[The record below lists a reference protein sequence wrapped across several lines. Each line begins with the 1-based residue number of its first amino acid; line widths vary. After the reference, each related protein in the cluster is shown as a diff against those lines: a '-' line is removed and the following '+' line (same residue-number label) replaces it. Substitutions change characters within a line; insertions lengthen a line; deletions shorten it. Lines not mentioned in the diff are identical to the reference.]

1 MGRFKLISLVLCISI
16 FGWLLSVSP
25 ASAQIKPIELNYS
38 TFFPAPHKM
47 TVLAVEW
54 CKELEKRTNGRVKV
68 TMFPGGTLTKGDVAY
83 DGVVKGISDLCLT
96 VLGYT
101 RGKFPLTEV
110 IDLPLGYKSGYAA
123 TKVANDYFKRFNP
136 KEFDETKVMYLHAHG
151 PGILHTSKKAVRNLE
166 DLKGL
171 KIRSHGLS
179 SKVVAALGGVPVAM
193 PMPETYDALS
203 RGVVEGVMCP
213 VEALDGWKLGEVTK
227 FTTQNFGSAYS
238 TTFIVTMNK
247 AKWAALPA
255 DIQGII
261 GELNKEW
268 IERTGKLWDEIDKKG
283 YDVVKARGG
292 QIIPLPQDEDWKWTK
307 LVKPIFDEYVKSMM
321 GKGLPG
327 NEALKFALETLYKY
341 QK

>member
-1 MGRFKLISLVLCISI
+1 MGRFKFISIALCISI
-16 FGWLLSVSP
+16 LGLGLFISP
-25 ASAQIKPIELNYS
+25 ASAQTRPIELTYS
-38 TFFPAPHKM
+38 TFFPAPHRM

-54 CKELEKRTNGRVKV
+54 GKELEKRTDGRVKV
-68 TMFPGGTLTKGDVAY
+68 TMFPGGTLTKGEVAY

-123 TKVANDYFKRFNP
+123 TRVVNDYFKKFNP
-136 KEFDETKVMYLHAHG
+136 KEFDETKVMYFSAHG
-151 PGILHTSKKAVRNLE
+151 PGILHTSKKPVSKLE

-171 KIRSHGLS
+171 KVRSHGLS
-179 SKVVAALGGVPVAM
+179 AKVVAALGGTPVAM

-213 VEALDGWKLGEVTK
+213 AEALDGWKLAEVTK

-238 TTFIVTMNK
+238 TAFIVAMNK
-247 AKWAALPA
+247 AKWAAMPA
-255 DIQGII
+255 DIQRII
-261 GELNKEW
+261 EKLNEEW
-268 IERTGKLWDEIDKKG
+268 IERTGKAWDEIDKKG
-283 YDVVKARGG
+283 YDVIRARGN
-292 QIIPLPQDEDWKWTK
+292 QIISLSQEEDWRWTK
-307 LVKPIFDEYVKSMM
+307 LVKPIFDEYVKNMRD
-321 GKGLPG
+321 KGLPG
-327 NEALKFALETLYKY
+327 EEALKFALETLYKY